1 MVYYKDGK
9 QETKCAMTEKV
20 VNITVPVKADILLSL
35 KETKDE
41 FVADLLYSTALTL
54 FRKGK
59 LSLGKAAEL
68 AGYDR
73 IGFIEKLQKEKEFI
87 FDYTEEEINEIF
99 EDSEKLP

>member
-1 MVYYKDGK
+1 
-9 QETKCAMTEKV
+9 MTEKV

-41 FVADLLYSTALTL
+41 FVVDLLYSTALTL
-54 FRKGK
+54 FRKRK

-73 IGFIEKLQKEKEFI
+73 LGFIEKLQKEKEFI